1 MTVASEPRVS
11 NSASAA
17 LIWLGGAAALWL
29 AYSLVF
35 VGTVQAS
42 LPHAMASAFANVAPL
57 VLLTA
62 VTLRIVRTGL
72 VARSAPIQALAHLA
86 LAPAFST
93 AWYVATV
100 LALSLLQL
108 PQGRGFRLD
117 WFQGP
122 ALTWQVFQ
130 GVILYA
136 AVAAIGY
143 ATARR
148 RTPPGAADTRREAG
162 QPSFERYLI
171 REGEDFRPVD
181 VNDIVTITGAQDY
194 SEVATDQGRH
204 LVRLSLG
211 ELEARLDPTR
221 FLRVHR
227 STIIHLA
234 RLERA
239 ELAGGGRMLAHMS
252 DGQRV
257 PVSRTGVKALRP
269 LIV

>member
-1 MTVASEPRVS
+1 MSIAGSSSRT
-11 NSASAA
+11 AA
-17 LIWLGGAAALWL
+17 KAGVTLIWLAVAVALWL

-35 VGTVQAS
+35 VGTVQAR
-42 LPHAMASAFANVAPL
+42 LPSAMSSALANVAPL
-57 VLLTA
+57 VLLAAIVMRGVRLGLMSRTA
-62 VTLRIVRTGL
+62 PVQI
-72 VARSAPIQALAHLA
+72 LAHLV
-86 LAPAFST
+86 LAPVFS
-93 AWYVATV
+93 ALWYAGTV
-100 LALSLLQL
+100 LGLSFLALGAGHS
-108 PQGRGFRLD
+108 FRLV
-117 WFQGP
+117 WFEGP
-122 ALTWQVFQ
+122 ALTWQLFQ

-143 ATARR
+143 AVAPRPPAARPSAGR
-148 RTPPGAADTRREAG
+148 AEAPP
-162 QPSFERYLI
+162 PLERYLI
-171 REGEDFRPVD
+171 REGEDFRPVE

-194 SEVATDQGRH
+194 SEVTTDQGRH
-204 LVRLSLG
+204 LVRLSLA
-211 ELEARLDPTR
+211 ELESRLDPGR
-221 FLRVHR
+221 FVRVHR